1 MRTVWGYDVSST
13 IEPIITEG
21 TFHEITNFAYA
32 NNPRVGAAL
41 AAASQTV
48 RNYCG
53 WHICPSLTCTAN
65 PEGGSRV
72 LTLPAAYVS
81 KINSITENTAAVTDY
96 KLRKDGLIK
105 RETQW
110 CPEWGAITVNY
121 DAGYEEEAV
130 PDLVEAVCAI
140 TSGVLSV
147 SAGVIS
153 ESADG
158 VSISYSASASS
169 IAAALTSQ
177 QKSALEPYKVVNSHA
192 A

>member
-1 MRTVWGYDVSST
+1 MRTVWGYDVSGT
-13 IEPIITEG
+13 IEPLISEG
-21 TFHEITNFAYA
+21 TFHSITNFAYA
-32 NNPRVGAAL
+32 NNPRVEAAL
-41 AAASQTV
+41 KAASQTV

-53 WHICPSLTCTAN
+53 WHISPSMTCTAT
-65 PEGGSRV
+65 PAGGSTV
-72 LTLPAAYVS
+72 LNLPAAYVS
-81 KINSITENTAAVTDY
+81 KINSIKENNVTITDY
-96 KLRKDGLIK
+96 KLRKDGLVK
-105 RETQW
+105 RGHPW
-110 CPEWGAITVNY
+110 CGEWGAIEVSY
-121 DAGYEEEAV
+121 DAGYEEDAV